1 MNFIE
6 EIKGFIQRNG
16 VIGKWIAAF
25 SGAYLVQ
32 ILVFIFSQSFGNG
45 AFYKTFS
52 EYICLTTGGLT
63 PLFRPWTLFTY
74 IFVYGVSP
82 MEILFF
88 IFNMLFFWTFASI
101 FKQTIGEERLKR
113 FLWIGVPAIGLL
125 MSFWGSVQGGTV
137 ATNSSLIMFI
147 VCAVATLL
155 PDYPI
160 NFWMIPVKMKWLA
173 PILLLLNL
181 TSYVLKPMGIACIL
195 AAVLGFAYIKLL
207 QSGTDILEIVWNW
220 FESFDLGK
228 SRKHAPHIK
237 VVYREDL
244 EKKAQTEI
252 TQAEIDRILDKINE
266 KGFANLSQDE
276 KDTLA
281 RFSGKRK
288 QDV

>member
-1 MNFIE
+1 MNFIA

-16 VIGKWIAAF
+16 IIGKWIAAF
-25 SGAYLVQ
+25 SVAYLVQ
-32 ILVFIFSQSFGNG
+32 ILVFIFSYSFGNG

-74 IFVYGVSP
+74 VFVYTVSP
-82 MEILFF
+82 MGILFF
-88 IFNMLFFWTFASI
+88 IFNMLFFWTFAAI

-113 FLWIGVPAIGLL
+113 FLWIGIPAIGLL
-125 MSFWGSVQGGTV
+125 MSFWGLVQGGMV
-137 ATNSSLIMFI
+137 ATNSSLIVFI
-147 VCAVATLL
+147 VFAVAALL

-181 TSYVLKPMGIACIL
+181 TSYLLSPMGIACIL
-195 AAVLGFAYIKLL
+195 AAILGVAYIKLL
-207 QSGTDILEIVWNW
+207 QSGTDILEIMWHW

-228 SRKHAPHIK
+228 NKKYAPHIK
-237 VVYREDL
+237 VVYKEDL
-244 EKKAQTEI
+244 EQKAQAEI
-252 TQAEIDRILDKINE
+252 TQAEIDSILDKINE
-266 KGFANLSQDE
+266 KGFANLSQAE